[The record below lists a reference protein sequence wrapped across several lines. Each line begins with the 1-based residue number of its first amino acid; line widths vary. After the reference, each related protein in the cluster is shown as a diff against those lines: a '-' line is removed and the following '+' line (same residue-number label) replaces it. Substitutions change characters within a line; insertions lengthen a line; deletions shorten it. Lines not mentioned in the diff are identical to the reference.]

1 MCSEFPYEFI
11 IQGVFMEMNAIVA
24 VDEKWGIG
32 RDNDML
38 FSIPDDMK
46 YFRKTT
52 LDSLVVYGRNNLLSF
67 PGGKPLPKRRNV
79 ILSTSLEPSE
89 EYEVVRNLD
98 ELFELLRGEK
108 ERKIFV
114 IGGAMVYEELL
125 PYCRNAYVTKMFRDF
140 DGEKFFPN
148 LDELPEWEMKDE
160 GEHLDYEGLGY
171 CFTRYENSSVQNYDR

>member
-1 MCSEFPYEFI
+1 
-11 IQGVFMEMNAIVA
+11 MEMNAIVA

-171 CFTRYENSSVQNYDR
+171 CFARYENSSVQNYDR

>member
-1 MCSEFPYEFI
+1 
-11 IQGVFMEMNAIVA
+11 MEINTIVA

-52 LDSLVVYGRNNLLSF
+52 LGSLVVYGKNNLLSF

-79 ILSTSLEPSE
+79 ILSSSLEPSG
-89 EYEVVRNLD
+89 EYEVVRNVE
-98 ELFELLRGEK
+98 ELFGLLREEK
-108 ERKIFV
+108 ELKIFV

-125 PYCRNAYVTKMFRDF
+125 PYCKNAYVTKMFRDF
-140 DGEKFFPN
+140 NGEKFFPN
-148 LDELPEWEMKDE
+148 LDELPEWELKEE
-160 GEHLDYEGLGY
+160 GEHLDYEGLEY
-171 CFTRYENSSVQNYDR
+171 CFTRYENSSVRSFEE

>member
-1 MCSEFPYEFI
+1 
-11 IQGVFMEMNAIVA
+11 MEINTIVA

-52 LDSLVVYGRNNLLSF
+52 LGTLVVYGKNNLLSF

-79 ILSTSLEPSE
+79 ILSSSLEPSE
-89 EYEVVRNLD
+89 EYEVVRNVG
-98 ELFELLRGEK
+98 ELFALLREEK
-108 ERKIFV
+108 ERKIFI

-125 PYCRNAYVTKMFRDF
+125 PYCKNAYVTKMFRDF
-140 DGEKFFPN
+140 NGEKFFPN
-148 LDELPEWEMKDE
+148 LDELPEWKLAEE
-160 GEHLDYEGLGY
+160 GAHMDYEGLEY
-171 CFTRYENSSVQNYDR
+171 CFTRYENRSVKNYEE